1 MKKISSSI
9 LVFGALLALAGCLDQ
24 SQQEEA
30 AQSNADIIRPAK
42 IAIAKSSLNNLEK
55 TFPGVTEASRKSVL
69 AFRVSGQIVQFPAL
83 SGQELKKGTLIAK
96 LDETPFLN
104 TLAERQASFD
114 LAQTELKR
122 SAALFEKKHLSKA
135 GLDRVQSQ
143 FDIAA
148 AALKRAKD
156 DLGYTSL
163 QAPYDG
169 VVAQTQAERF
179 QNIQAGAPIA
189 EFHGNK
195 NIDITF
201 NIPESLFLQLD
212 RTRAQQNREVAVTFD
227 ALPERKFAAWYRKH
241 ESVPDVATRSFKITV
256 SMPRPVG
263 LSVLPGMS
271 VNVALDIG
279 KLVKQQDQKGLLV
292 PLESVF
298 DQDGKRWVWKLD
310 NDNAARKT
318 EVSVQGID
326 HGMLRITAGLE
337 EGDKLIAVGVTHIVE
352 GQKVRPFEKERGL

>member
-1 MKKISSSI
+1 MVKVRPSI
-9 LVFGALLALAGCLDQ
+9 LILGALLALAGCMDQ
-24 SQQEEA
+24 GTQEDA
-30 AQSNADIIRPAK
+30 DQTKSNVVRPAK
-42 IAIAKSSLNNLEK
+42 IITAKSSLNNLEK
-55 TFPGVTEASRKSVL
+55 TFPGITEASRKSVL
-69 AFRVSGQIVQFPAL
+69 AFRVTGQISNFPAL

-104 TLAERQASFD
+104 TLAERQASYD

-122 SAALFEKKHLSKA
+122 SKALFEKKHLSKA

-163 QAPYDG
+163 VAPYDG

-179 QNIQAGAPIA
+179 QNIQAGVPIA

-195 NIDITF
+195 NIDVTF
-201 NIPESLFLQLD
+201 NVPESLFLMLD
-212 RTRAQQNREVAVTFD
+212 RDKAEENNEVSVAFD
-227 ALPERKFAAWYRKH
+227 ALPEHKFTAWYRKH
-241 ESVPDVATRSFKITV
+241 ESVPDVATRSFKVTV
-256 SMPRPVG
+256 SMPRPTQ

-271 VNVALDIG
+271 VNVSFDLG
-279 KLVKQQDQKGLLV
+279 KLVKQQAQKGLLI
-292 PLESVF
+292 PLEAVF
-298 DQDGKRWVWKLD
+298 DQDGKRWVWKLNAD
-310 NDNAARKT
+310 NIAKKT

-326 HGMLRITAGLE
+326 HGMLRVTDGLN
-337 EGDKLIAVGVTHIVE
+337 EGDRLIAVGVTHIVE
-352 GQKVRPFEKERGL
+352 GQKVRPFKKERGL